1 MSRLLKQLRASIQAH
16 RSGFGTDLASAIVI
30 GFNVPCS
37 RSIQNIA
44 AATGV
49 DLQLE
54 SVIYRLIETVR
65 AKTAALL
72 PPRIETRITGEA
84 TVLQLFP
91 ISVKRKESVIVAG
104 CRVGNGTISRNEG
117 VKILRG
123 PERSQIYE
131 GKLIA
136 RNERVKLTGT

>member
-1 MSRLLKQLRASIQAH
+1 
-16 RSGFGTDLASAIVI
+16 
-30 GFNVPCS
+30 
-37 RSIQNIA
+37 
-44 AATGV
+44 
-49 DLQLE
+49 LQLE

-84 TVLQLFP
+84 TVQQLFP
-91 ISVKRKESVIVAG
+91 ITIKRKETVIVAG

-117 VKILRG
+117 VRVLRG

-131 GKLIA
+131 GKSSSHLESGELLMSVQA
-136 RNERVKLTGT
+136 RSILSSR